1 MAFCQEF
8 RPSPNFPIENEAD
21 EADETRNRRMHHW
34 SESFFSLALHSSRLS
49 LFLVRDISFHGG
61 LELLAPVG
69 LMVPQKPYVWDE
81 VVKRCTDVV
90 LGNEIFSL
98 LRSILISFLI
108 LQAGPLLYYHLL
120 FSLFYFLSYSFF
132 SSLSSHLVQWFCQD
146 ACP

>member
-1 MAFCQEF
+1 MRREIAECI
-8 RPSPNFPIENEAD
+8 IEV
-21 EADETRNRRMHHW
+21 
-34 SESFFSLALHSSRLS
+34 SLFFSLALHSSRPS

-69 LMVPQKPYVWDE
+69 LMVRQKPYVWDE

-108 LQAGPLLYYHLL
+108 LQAGPLLYYLLL
-120 FSLFYFLSYSFF
+120 FSLFYFLSYSF
-132 SSLSSHLVQWFCQD
+132 SLPYLHIWYSVSAKMPVLNLSELNIVLGVLG
-146 ACP
+146 